1 MAWMKTTPWRRHDFL
16 YDSALQKQK
25 WKAERVLSPRAAPL
39 GKFGN
44 VQYAPPDATAA
55 GPRLSGMRKFLC
67 SVRAALTALTCRL
80 SMSPA
85 RRVALRDQG
94 SAALSTATWRTCW
107 DA

>member
-1 MAWMKTTPWRRHDFL
+1 MISL

-44 VQYAPPDATAA
+44 VQYAPPDDRR
-55 GPRLSGMRKFLC
+55 GPQVERHAQVPVFRQGG
-67 SVRAALTALTCRL
+67 VDGVDVPAVDE
-80 SMSPA
+80 PA
-85 RRVALRDQG
+85 RRAALRDQG

>member
-1 MAWMKTTPWRRHDFL
+1 MISL

-80 SMSPA
+80 SMSPRVG
-85 RRVALRDQG
+85 RRCATRG

>member
-1 MAWMKTTPWRRHDFL
+1 MISL